1 MRRRRAVVPLRRRG
15 PLVER
20 RNFGIVRVYLD
31 DIEEI
36 TAILGQVAASVR
48 IQADEFVTTDPSDML
63 DMPSDV
69 INSLSI
75 VAVDPSITITLSRTA
90 ATAEATDP
98 DMVVLGALTKIEEL
112 LQRRR
117 RRLKFFIWSGGGDD
131 PSSLGTSILFLIL
144 GIAGVIAAVVGLLAE
159 GDNPSEPELSRGWII
174 AIGIVSSILLVGYL
188 TLGTR
193 RYATVIPR
201 SQKDAPPFWERNKDE
216 MAINAIFTV
225 IGGVLGIVGTLLLQS
240 LGDR

>member
-1 MRRRRAVVPLRRRG
+1 MPLKRRG

-20 RNFGIVRVYLD
+20 RNFGIVRVYLE

-75 VAVDPSITITLSRTA
+75 VAVDPSITITLSRTT

-98 DMVVLGALTKIEEL
+98 DLVVLGALTKIEEL

-117 RRLKFFIWSGGGDD
+117 RRLKFFTWSGGDD
-131 PSSLGTSILFLIL
+131 PSSLGTSILSLIL
-144 GIAGVIAAVVGLLAE
+144 GIAGVIAAVVGLLTE
-159 GDNPSEPELSRGWII
+159 GDNPSEPGLSRGWII

-193 RYATVIPR
+193 RFATVIPR
-201 SQKDAPPFWERNKDE
+201 SQKDAPPFWERNRDE
-216 MAINAIFTV
+216 IAINAIFTV
-225 IGGVLGIVGTLLLQS
+225 IGGVLGIVGTLLLQA
-240 LGDR
+240 LVDR

>member
-1 MRRRRAVVPLRRRG
+1 MRRRGAAVPLKRRG

-20 RNFGIVRVYLD
+20 RNFGIVRVYLE

-75 VAVDPSITITLSRTA
+75 VAVDPSITITLSGTA

-131 PSSLGTSILFLIL
+131 PKSWGTSILLLIL
-144 GIAGVIAAVVGLLAE
+144 GIAGVMTAVVGLSE
-159 GDNPSEPELSRGWII
+159 GDNPSELGVSRGWII

-201 SQKDAPPFWERNKDE
+201 SQKDAPPFWERNRDE
-216 MAINAIFTV
+216 IAINAIFTV
-225 IGGVLGIVGTLLLQS
+225 IGGILGIVGTLLLQA
-240 LGDR
+240 LVDR